1 MENIDTPEAG
11 DDVVDYTDQGY
22 TEDKSRK
29 IRISNGISLRDL
41 NSDGI
46 VFAPEIEEDF
56 GRDESTQNYFSNH
69 YEEIS
74 KLMDE
79 KKAEEEEDVEE
90 DEDLS
95 EFESAKRKMVDIS
108 GGDGGVM
115 KRVLMDGLQTLGSVP
130 EDSTITI
137 HYSLQ
142 LEGQDEPFDSS
153 VLRGRPERYKLG
165 DGQVIEG
172 LEVGVRTMKKGEKA
186 QFLIDWM
193 YAYGQFGCPPRI
205 PSRTACMATVE
216 LLDFVE
222 EGQAEAL
229 LAMDAEER
237 NKKHNYP
244 DTEKVVRIE
253 HNNGNNYVRKEE
265 WKMALKHYDRGIK
278 LLQEVSLANREEEDR
293 RQKILLK
300 LQLNTAHCCLKVKWP
315 KKACIACREALD
327 IEKDNTK
334 ALFRFGKAKRMLE
347 DYDSAKDYLIRAQRR
362 APQDMA
368 VAEELRSLEDQLVR
382 QRNSEKTLCMN
393 MFKNSGDTKRDEV
406 EGEFYITM
414 LEELEL
420 FQEQPEQELSLAAQ
434 FSATEMKAVTF
445 AARKLG
451 MEVKVEEDHRGN
463 KKVRVIK
470 GEVEKSD

>member
-1 MENIDTPEAG
+1 MENLENPDVAD
-11 DDVVDYTDQGY
+11 DDVLDYTDQVY
-22 TEDKSRK
+22 TEDKSHK

-46 VFAPEIEEDF
+46 VFHPEIEEEA
-56 GRDESTQNYFSNH
+56 GREEGSRNYFSNH
-69 YEEIS
+69 LEEIE
-74 KLMDE
+74 KLL
-79 KKAEEEEDVEE
+79 AERQVEDEEEDLAENE
-90 DEDLS
+90 NLS
-95 EFESAKRKMVDIS
+95 EFEAAMRKMKDIS

-115 KRVLMDGLQTLGSVP
+115 KRVVLDGLQTPGSVP
-130 EDSTITI
+130 ADSTITI

-165 DGQVIEG
+165 DGQLIEG

-193 YAYGQFGCPPRI
+193 YAYGQYGCPPRI
-205 PSRTACMATVE
+205 PPRTACMALVE

-229 LAMDAEER
+229 LAMGVEDR

-265 WKMALKHYDRGIK
+265 WKMALRHYDRGIK
-278 LLQEVSLANREEEDR
+278 LLQEVSLANREEEER
-293 RQKILLK
+293 RQRILLK

-327 IEKDNTK
+327 IEKENTK

-347 DYDSAKDYLIRAQRR
+347 DYDSAKELLTKAQRR
-362 APQDMA
+362 APQDMSI
-368 VAEELRSLEDQLVR
+368 AEELRSLEDQLSR
-382 QRNSEKTLCMN
+382 EKNNEKALCMN
-393 MFKNSGDTKRDEV
+393 MFKTAGDVKRDQV
-406 EGEFYITM
+406 EGEFYSTM
-414 LEELEL
+414 LQELEL
-420 FQEQPEQELSLAAQ
+420 FQEQPENEMSFPAQ
-434 FSATEMKAVTF
+434 FSVVEMKAVR
-445 AARKLG
+445 AAANKLE
-451 MEVKVEEDHRGN
+451 MEVRMEEDHRGN

-470 GEVEKSD
+470 SVRE